1 METVCFTKDKFFR
14 IDSYLGYHFCLMIL
28 LQISGSLYD
37 AIGNYESGFYFSGT
51 MIFISGVMLFVLPWM
66 QRRQAAQNL
75 VSGHPSLMSRN
86 FLGIFLI

>member
-1 METVCFTKDKFFR
+1 MLFPYILFPAGNELILKLTKNTAF
-14 IDSYLGYHFCLMIL
+14 GYHFCLMIL
-28 LQISGSLYD
+28 LKISGSLYD

-75 VSGHPSLMSRN
+75 VSGHPSMTSRN
-86 FLGIFLI
+86 L